1 LAMKTII
8 VSGYFDPIHVGHL
21 EMLNLARALGD
32 ELIVIVNSDLQ
43 AKIKKGRSFMREEDR
58 LEIVKSIKLVDS
70 AFLSVD
76 ENATV
81 CKSLKKVRKIYP
93 HNELV
98 FANGGDRKG
107 SSVPNPE
114 AQACEKLNIEM
125 VDGLGDKIRSSSEYT
140 GLK

>member
-1 LAMKTII
+1 MKTII

-58 LEIVKSIKLVDS
+58 VEIVKSIKYVDS

-93 HNELV
+93 HKAIGREVKSHPWPTSAL
-98 FANGGDRKG
+98 
-107 SSVPNPE
+107 
-114 AQACEKLNIEM
+114 Q
-125 VDGLGDKIRSSSEYT
+125 
-140 GLK
+140 